1 MIQLI
6 DHKRFNKKESPS
18 ENASIPFRKGNK
30 IIMGWGR
37 RREGPGRDR
46 RERGQDEVWEGEAQM
61 ARRMNKN
68 MQLQGVG
75 IGSWLRNL
83 MLK

>member
-1 MIQLI
+1 
-6 DHKRFNKKESPS
+6 
-18 ENASIPFRKGNK
+18 
-30 IIMGWGR
+30 MGWGR
-37 RREGPGRDR
+37 RREGPERDR